1 MKYSIFSLARAAL
14 SHHKGWT
21 RAWRDPEPKKHYDVI
36 IIGGGGHGL
45 ATAYYLAHDHGVRN
59 VAVLER
65 AYIGS
70 GGTGRNTTVLRA
82 NYKTPE
88 TIRFYRGSFDLY
100 RTLSD
105 ELDYHTLRSE
115 RGLLWMAHS
124 EAQLNSQRE
133 RALQNQVYDVDTVF
147 LTAEEVREVCP
158 QLDMTC
164 GGRRPIWGAAYH
176 PPGGIIRHD
185 AVVWGYATAAARLD
199 VQVHQGTP
207 VTGIV
212 MENGRCT
219 GVRTPRGTI
228 TAGAVLSAVGG
239 YVTQITDMVDLPI
252 PIVTHPLQAFVT
264 QSYKPV
270 LDRVV
275 ASADLHI
282 YVSQSARGEML
293 VGAEIDPYTSYLT
306 RSTFPF
312 TSSCAARAIDLFPF
326 MAKLRLLRQWTG
338 LCDMTPDYSP
348 LLGPTPID
356 GFYLSTG
363 WGTWG
368 FKAIPQSG
376 KSMAELIAT
385 KRVPELIAPLGLDR
399 FRNDRCISERAS
411 AGTH

>member
-1 MKYSIFSLARAAL
+1 MPGLL
-14 SHHKGWT
+14 SRTVHLPD
-21 RAWRDPEPKKHYDVI
+21 RPLESRYDVI

-45 ATAYYLAHDHGVRN
+45 ATAYYLAKEHGIRN

-65 AYIGS
+65 SYIGS

-88 TIRFYRGSFDLY
+88 TIKFFKASFDLY

-124 EAQLNSQRE
+124 EAQANSQRE
-133 RALQNQVYDVDTVF
+133 RALQNQVYDVNTVY
-147 LTAEEVREVCP
+147 LNAAEVKEVCP

-185 AVVWGYATAAARLD
+185 AVVWGYAAAASRLG
-199 VQVHQGTP
+199 VQVHQGVP
-207 VTGIV
+207 VTGMI

-219 GVRTPRGTI
+219 GVQTPKGVIR
-228 TAGAVLSAVGG
+228 AGAVVSAVGG
-239 YVTQITDMVDLPI
+239 YVTQITNMVGLQI
-252 PIVTHPLQAFVT
+252 PIITHPLQAFVT
-264 QSYKPV
+264 QSYQPV

-282 YVSQSARGEML
+282 YISQSARGEML
-293 VGAEIDPYTSYLT
+293 VGAEIDPYTSYST
-306 RSTFPF
+306 RSTFSF
-312 TSSCAARAIDLFPF
+312 AASAAARAIDLFPF

-348 LLGPTPID
+348 LLGTTPIE

-368 FKAIPQSG
+368 FKAIPISG
-376 KSMAELIAT
+376 KSMAELVAT
-385 KRVPELIAPLGLDR
+385 KRVPAIIAPLGLDR
-399 FRNDRCISERAS
+399 FRLDRCISERAS

>member
-1 MKYSIFSLARAAL
+1 MPGLLSRDVHLPERTLA
-14 SHHKGWT
+14 S
-21 RAWRDPEPKKHYDVI
+21 HYDVI
-36 IIGGGGHGL
+36 VIGGGGHGL
-45 ATAYYLAHDHGVRN
+45 ATAYYLAKDHGVRN

-65 AYIGS
+65 SYIGS

-88 TIRFYRGSFDLY
+88 TIKFYKASFDLY
-100 RTLSD
+100 RTLSA

-124 EAQLNSQRE
+124 EAQASSQRE
-133 RALQNQVYDVDTVF
+133 RALQNQVYDVDTVY
-147 LTAEEVREVCP
+147 LNAAEVHEVCP
-158 QLDMTC
+158 QLDMSC

-176 PPGGIIRHD
+176 LPGGIIRHD
-185 AVVWGYATAAARLD
+185 AVVWGYATAASRLG
-199 VQVHQGTP
+199 VQVHQGVP
-207 VTGIV
+207 VTGMV
-212 MENGRCT
+212 MEKGRCT
-219 GVRTPRGTI
+219 GLRTPSGVI
-228 TAGAVLSAVGG
+228 SAGAVVSAVGG
-239 YVTQITDMVDLPI
+239 YVTQITDMVGLKI
-252 PIVTHPLQAFVT
+252 PIITHPLQAFVT
-264 QSYKPV
+264 QSYQPV

-293 VGAEIDPYTSYLT
+293 VGAEIDPYTSYST
-306 RSTFPF
+306 RSTFTF
-312 TSSCAARAIDLFPF
+312 AASTAARAIDLFPF

-338 LCDMTPDYSP
+338 ICDMTPDYSP

-368 FKAIPQSG
+368 FKAIPIGG
-376 KSMAELIAT
+376 KAMAELVAT
-385 KRVPELIAPLGLDR
+385 KRVPEIIAPLGLDR
-399 FRNDRCISERAS
+399 FALDRCVSERAS